1 MFFGGNQVNTQGN
14 ASSSDAYSQGQ
25 GFGDQIKDLGT
36 AFKDYVFSATELL
49 KPMEN
54 AVKAFTHMEDSAL
67 AIQKSMGGTAY
78 SYYKTMA
85 DGSKKF
91 VENTSELKNKLID
104 TFKATQ
110 DIGGTFDDA
119 AKAMSALA
127 TGMGRM
133 VNPSTEV
140 LTTMVELSQST
151 GLSAEEVGSMVTD
164 MVMFN
169 GNQKEATDM
178 MHDLATEARKVGLNT
193 KGYMKEVSTNMKL
206 MNGFGFKTG
215 IEGVKSMAKEALLLR
230 SSIEKIGSK
239 QFQNKILTPE
249 GAIQAAA
256 SMQMLGG
263 AMGKLSD
270 PFQLMHMAQTDMAG
284 LQKEL
289 VNATKSSFTFNKATG
304 GFEASTQD
312 LYKLREQAEIT
323 GANFEDLVEA
333 GREAA
338 KMDYISSKFD
348 LSGLDESSKGV
359 LASLAQIDKS
369 GKVTVDLP
377 GYEEGNKSLEQ
388 MMKDPVFV
396 QKLDEYN
403 QQSLLSEKEIA
414 QAQLSLSE
422 TQAKDVNVIKNAVVL
437 GLDKGQREALQKTLV
452 DNNNTAKEA
461 ITEASK
467 DLGKEVGNGITPAI
481 SALGTG
487 FNTAINQTTGYGNP
501 ENKVKQND
509 IKGMIINAG
518 TAVNNAITAATP
530 SVSVLDMFKS
540 GGGAPTLLNE
550 GTLYKGI
557 VGDDVAIGTGLKEA
571 FNKSSQLNEI
581 MSSMG
586 STNNTGGGNASV
598 DGKIY
603 INFNLS
609 GGISGDKSGEFEK
622 MLGDTKFKNQ
632 ILSMVNGE
640 LEAYKRKQGVLS
652 K

>member
-1 MFFGGNQVNTQGN
+1 MFFGDNTVNTQGN
-14 ASSSDAYSQGQ
+14 AASSDAYSRGQ
-25 GFGDQIKDLGT
+25 GFASQITDLGT
-36 AFKDYVFSATELL
+36 AFKDYVFNAKELL
-49 KPMEN
+49 TPMEN

-67 AIQKSMGGTAY
+67 AIQKTMGGFAY
-78 SYYKTMA
+78 SYINAQGKLI
-85 DGSKKF
+85 
-91 VENTSELKNKLID
+91 ENTSELRNKLMD

-110 DIGGTFDDA
+110 DIGASFEDA
-119 AKAMSALA
+119 SKSMSALA
-127 TGMGRM
+127 SGMGRM
-133 VNPSTEV
+133 VNPSVDV
-140 LTTMVELSQST
+140 LTSMVELSQST
-151 GLSAEEVGSMVTD
+151 GLSNEEVGGMVTE
-164 MVMFN
+164 MVRFN
-169 GNQKEATDM
+169 GNQKEATTM
-178 MHDLATEARKVGLNT
+178 MSSLALEARKVGLNT
-193 KGYMKEVSTNMKL
+193 KGYMKEVSSNMKL

-256 SMQMLGG
+256 GMQMLGG

-377 GYEEGNKSLEQ
+377 GYDEQNKSLEQ

-414 QAQLSLSE
+414 QAQMSLTES
-422 TQAKDVNVIKNAVVL
+422 QAKDVNIIKNAIVL
-437 GLDKGQREALQKTLV
+437 GLDKGQRETLEQTIR
-452 DNNNTAKEA
+452 DSNNTAKQA

-467 DLGKEVGNGITPAI
+467 DIGIEVGKVMSPTI

-501 ENKVKQND
+501 KDLTKQET
-509 IKGMIINAG
+509 IRGIIRNTG
-518 TAVNNAITAATP
+518 TNMTTAANNAITAATP
-530 SVSVLDMFKS
+530 SVSVNDMFKS

-598 DGKIY
+598 DGKID

-609 GGISGDKSGEFEK
+609 GGISGDKSGEFAK
-622 MLGDTKFKNQ
+622 MLGDTNVKNQ
-632 ILSMVNGE
+632 ILSLVNGE